1 MNKEFSLTP
10 DERNIL
16 SKFELNTKYSV
27 KNLQEATW
35 VVRSTENYDPFGK
48 IWLDSL
54 DYEGSQF
61 DIIADDNH
69 YIYILTI
76 YTND

>member
-48 IWLDSL
+48 IWSDSL
-54 DYEGSQF
+54 DYENCEF

>member
-10 DERNIL
+10 DQRSIL
-16 SKFELNTKYSV
+16 SNFELNTKYSV

-54 DYEGSQF
+54 DYENCEF
-61 DIIADDNH
+61 KIIADDIN
-69 YIYILTI
+69 YKLII
-76 YTND
+76 YTNE